1 MWAPWTD
8 TASTAFPSWLMRAA
22 LLALAAHAFF
32 SMTDFVLPEFG
43 AMAAFLLLPF
53 CGWSAW
59 REWWAQPFMRGTLV
73 VILFL
78 ILHSAYVR
86 WSVWPTIRYSA
97 QLSVDAKLIRMLV
110 FTGVIGWWLSWMPR
124 AIPWLLGA
132 MVAGLL
138 LAVAVYLP
146 WGELP
151 AILDGHLRPR
161 FGIPENVSGVAAAM
175 AGWMALCL
183 LIVRRPEGGY
193 AAVWWPLCLLLAYG
207 GCFGALLFSQSRGA
221 WLAFAATL
229 PLALLG
235 YLWFTRWRELRRVPV
250 WGALGSAALMSFCL
264 LFAARDLIVVRM
276 AGVEQLLPDQEQSQ
290 LQHQPS
296 SVSSSGSKRTDAT
309 KRISSSGSKVAAE
322 DDDRGDIAEEADK
335 PDTAEVVRSKAAV
348 SIRMQLYELGVARFQ
363 ERPWFGWG
371 LRTTPS
377 LIAFGRLELG
387 GQRHVHLHNAYLD
400 ALVGLGIVGTV
411 LLLGVLSLLLVDL
424 VGAWWR
430 GNISAALFWAL
441 AGCIG
446 IVLVANGFDSLLWRL
461 DVARGPLEL
470 ILGACLAYGLIRRRE
485 AAATR

>member
-1 MWAPWTD
+1 MWVPWSD
-8 TASTAFPSWLMRAA
+8 AASRAYPTWLLRTV
-22 LLALAAHAFF
+22 LLALTAHAFF
-32 SMTDFVLPEFG
+32 AMTDFAMPEFG

-53 CGWSAW
+53 CGRRGL
-59 REWWAQPFMRGTLV
+59 REWLAQPFVRGVLV
-73 VILFL
+73 VIVFL
-78 ILHSAYVR
+78 VVHSAYVH

-110 FTGVIGWWLSWMPR
+110 FTAAIGWWLSWMPR

-138 LAVAVYLP
+138 LAVAIYLP
-146 WGELP
+146 WSELP

-175 AGWMALCL
+175 AGWMAFCL
-183 LIVRRPEGGY
+183 LIVRRPANGRL
-193 AAVWWPLCLLLAYG
+193 AVWWPIALLLVYG

-235 YLWFTRWRELRRVPV
+235 YLWFTRWRELRRAPV
-250 WGALGSAALMSFCL
+250 WGALGAAALMSFCL
-264 LFAARDLIVVRM
+264 LFAARDLVVVRM
-276 AGVEQLLPDQEQSQ
+276 AGVEQLLPDQEQG
-290 LQHQPS
+290 QPQQGQS
-296 SVSSSGSKRTDAT
+296 SPGSKPADGTSA
-309 KRISSSGSKVAAE
+309 
-322 DDDRGDIAEEADK
+322 DDKTTGNDRGDIAEEADK
-335 PDTAEVVRSKAAV
+335 PDPAEVVRSKAAV